1 MIVGSILSKEADLDV
16 VTKKD
21 DVRSMGHVESFCA
34 TEVTAEL
41 WSVEYELVKQR
52 DGDAIKQGGLYL
64 DYKVV
69 QILAIAFEMDV
80 VRAGRTIRVSRGEC
94 RLAVSVLV

>member
-1 MIVGSILSKEADLDV
+1 MIVGPILSKEADLDA

-21 DVRSMGHVESFCA
+21 DVRLMGHIESFCA

-41 WSVEYELVKQR
+41 WSVEYELVKQH
-52 DGDAIKQGGLYL
+52 DGDAVKQRGIYL

-80 VRAGRTIRVSRGEC
+80 VRAGRTIRVCRGEC
-94 RLAVSVLV
+94 RLVVSVSV

>member
-1 MIVGSILSKEADLDV
+1 
-16 VTKKD
+16 
-21 DVRSMGHVESFCA
+21 MGHIESFCA

-52 DGDAIKQGGLYL
+52 DGDAVKQGGVYL
-64 DYKVV
+64 DYEVI
-69 QILAIAFEMDV
+69 QILTIAFEMDV

-94 RLAVSVLV
+94 WLAVSVSV